1 MIASRR
7 FLLGRPEGQQV
18 VPAHEFWW
26 TLGDHCRSG
35 ADRGRRLPDD
45 AKDLPEMSTR
55 RRSGLT
61 PLDQEWG
68 EARRRHG
75 LSHAHVQM
83 ARELGMNPKKVG
95 PIANH
100 RQEQWKAPLPAFIE
114 DLYWRRFGRK
124 RPEVVMSIEQRAAAQ
139 WQRKAER
146 RATRATRRAG
156 DDPEAPGDRPR

>member
-1 MIASRR
+1 
-7 FLLGRPEGQQV
+7 
-18 VPAHEFWW
+18 
-26 TLGDHCRSG
+26 
-35 ADRGRRLPDD
+35 
-45 AKDLPEMSTR
+45 
-55 RRSGLT
+55 
-61 PLDQEWG
+61 
-68 EARRRHG
+68 
-75 LSHAHVQM
+75 
-83 ARELGMNPKKVG
+83 MNPKKVG